1 MRQLVRHLARHF
13 VLALAAAASVVAPA
27 IGQAQ
32 SFPTKPVTIVVPY
45 PPGGTT
51 DTLARVLAESMG
63 KFLGQTVVIDNRAGA
78 SGIVGTKLVAGAPAD
93 GYTLL
98 MPNNALAIS
107 PYLTKDANWTVKT
120 FAPVSMLTLQPMVLI
135 THPSVP
141 AKTVDEFIA
150 YAKANLGKVNFA
162 TAGPASFGHLA
173 TEQFMRRAGIKMTH
187 IPYKG
192 VGPVTQALL
201 TGEVQVLISTS
212 SAQLGE
218 FVKEGKLRLLGATSL
233 EPSPMAPGAEPIAK
247 TLPKFEV
254 EIWFSL
260 VAPAATPKDVVTRL
274 NDAVVKALQVPEVKA
289 KFALSGAAA
298 APTTPEQ
305 FGKRI
310 ADEDT
315 NWSRVIREANIKL
328 E

>member
-1 MRQLVRHLARHF
+1 MRHL
-13 VLALAAAASVVAPA
+13 VLALAAVAFIAAPA
-27 IGQAQ
+27 IGHAQA
-32 SFPTKPVTIVVPY
+32 FPSKPVTIVVPY

-51 DTLARVLAESMG
+51 DTLARVLAEPMG
-63 KFLGQTVVIDNRAGA
+63 KFLGQTVIIDNKPGA
-78 SGIVGTKLVAGAPAD
+78 SGIVGTKLAANAPAD

-98 MPNNALAIS
+98 MPNNALSIS
-107 PYLTKDANWTVKT
+107 PHVTKDANWTIKT

-135 THPSVP
+135 TNPILP
-141 AKTVDEFIA
+141 AKNVEEFIA
-150 YAKANLGKVNFA
+150 YAKANPGKVNFA

-173 TEQFMRRAGIKMTH
+173 TEQFMRQAGIKMTH

-218 FVKEGKLRLLGATSL
+218 FVKEGKLRMLGVASL
-233 EPSPMAPGAEPIAK
+233 EPSPMAPGIEPIAK
-247 TLPKFEV
+247 TLPGFEV
-254 EIWFSL
+254 EVWFGL
-260 VAPAATPKDVVTRL
+260 VVPAGTPKDVITKL
-274 NDAVVKALQVPEVKA
+274 NEAVVKALQMPEVKA
-289 KFALSGAAA
+289 KFALSGAAT

-310 ADEDT
+310 ADEDVI
-315 NWSRVIREANIKL
+315 WSRIIREANIKL